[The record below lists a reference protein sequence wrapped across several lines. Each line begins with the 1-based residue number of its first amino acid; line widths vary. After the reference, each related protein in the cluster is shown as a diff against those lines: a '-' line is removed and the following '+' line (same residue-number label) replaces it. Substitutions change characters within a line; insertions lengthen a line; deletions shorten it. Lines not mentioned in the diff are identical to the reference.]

1 MNYLEKGLEVLKLIE
16 SHGYEAYIIGGAVR
30 DNLLGVLS
38 NDVDICT
45 NASIDELSKMF
56 DNIILNGNKYLSITI
71 RVDNYDF
78 EVTHFRRDVSYE
90 NHRHPVVEKTDSLQ
104 EDMVRRDFTMNA
116 IALNSNL
123 EYIDLYNGK
132 NDIEKKIIRI
142 IGNPDIRFDEDVLRI
157 LRACYFSG
165 KLGFEIDDDTLSGM
179 KNNKIHLRELSNQRL
194 FEMAIKIIYARYDYG
209 TKYIKDNN
217 LLEYCPVYKRL
228 FDIANK
234 AYSIEELLSL
244 YYHKYKEYPIEF
256 PQIYSNIV
264 YAVEEIV
271 SSNFDNYTVYKN
283 QNYFNT
289 AFTLSKYLGINA
301 HDAVMKFYNLEIKED
316 TDLAVS
322 KYEIS
327 KHFRGRNISY
337 AIKDIISLILDRKIK
352 NTKEDIENKIK
363 ELVVKYEG
371 ANASIH

>member
-1 MNYLEKGLEVLKLIE
+1 
-16 SHGYEAYIIGGAVR
+16 
-30 DNLLGVLS
+30 
-38 NDVDICT
+38 
-45 NASIDELSKMF
+45 
-56 DNIILNGNKYLSITI
+56 
-71 RVDNYDF
+71 
-78 EVTHFRRDVSYE
+78 
-90 NHRHPVVEKTDSLQ
+90 
-104 EDMVRRDFTMNA
+104 MNA